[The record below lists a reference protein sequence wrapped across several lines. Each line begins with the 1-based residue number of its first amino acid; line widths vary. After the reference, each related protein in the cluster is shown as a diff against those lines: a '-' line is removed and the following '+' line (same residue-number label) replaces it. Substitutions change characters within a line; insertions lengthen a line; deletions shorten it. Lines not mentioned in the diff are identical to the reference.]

1 MFVQANHY
9 WQMTFSVL
17 TFRGAANGWQ
27 IRTAKRDR
35 TAAARF
41 LLLINR
47 VENDLLHK
55 VVAN

>member
-1 MFVQANHY
+1 
-9 WQMTFSVL
+9 MTYSIL

-27 IRTAKRDR
+27 VRTAKRDR

-41 LLLINR
+41 LHLLNR

-55 VVAN
+55 VVAD